1 MDPIRACTTATVRMA
16 GHRTSLRPVPIP
28 YGRQTIDDDDV
39 AAVVA
44 VLRGDWL
51 TTGPAVEAFEA
62 AVAAACDAPHAVAF
76 SSGTAALHAACHAAG
91 LGPGDEVLTSG
102 MTFAASANCAA
113 YVGATPTFAD
123 IDPATWNV
131 SAATVAAAA
140 TERTRAVVPVDF
152 AGLPAPVAEIRAALG
167 PGVTVIEDAAHA
179 LGARRADGPVGDGR
193 HADMTM
199 FSFHPVKAVTTGEGG
214 VITTRDEGLRD
225 ALREFRSH
233 GMTHDPDRLEHRDG
247 GWTMEQH
254 ALGFNYRLTDIQS
267 ALGVSQLGK
276 LERFVAAR
284 NAIADRYRAE
294 LADIDAIELPPAAPA
309 GALHAYH
316 LFAIRHRGGADARRA
331 LYDGL
336 RERGILAQ
344 VHYVPVYRHPWYRET
359 YGYADGLCPAAE
371 DYYAGCLSLPCF
383 PALTEADQATVI
395 AAVRELAR

>member
-1 MDPIRACTTATVRMA
+1 M
-16 GHRTSLRPVPIP
+16 PIP
-28 YGRQTIDDDDV
+28 YGRQSIDDDDI
-39 AAVVA
+39 AAVVE

-51 TTGPAVEAFEA
+51 TQGPAVAAFEEA
-62 AVAAACDAPHAVAF
+62 CAAACGAPHAVAF

-123 IDPATWNV
+123 IDPATGNV
-131 SAATVAAAA
+131 SVATVAAAI
-140 TERTRAVVPVDF
+140 TEHTRAVVPVDF

-167 PGVTVIEDAAHA
+167 PRVVVIEDAAHA
-179 LGARRADGPVGDGR
+179 LGAHRPDGPVGDGA

-199 FSFHPVKAVTTGEGG
+199 FSFHPVKSVTAGEGG
-214 VITTRDEGLRD
+214 IITTRDEGLRD

-233 GMTHDPDRLEHRDG
+233 GMTRELAAPDG
-247 GWTMEQH
+247 GWSMEQRT
-254 ALGFNYRLTDIQS
+254 LGFNYRLTDIQS
-267 ALGVSQLGK
+267 ALGRSQLAK
-276 LERFVAAR
+276 LERYVAAR

-294 LADIDAIELPPAAPA
+294 LAELDAIELPPAAPP
-309 GALHAYH
+309 GARHAYH
-316 LFAIRHRGGADARRA
+316 LFAIHCRAGADARRR

-344 VHYVPVYRHPWYRET
+344 VHYLPPYLHPWYRDT
-359 YGYADGLCPAAE
+359 YGYGPGLCPAAE

-383 PALTEADQATVI
+383 PGLTEPEQDQVI
-395 AAVRELAR
+395 AAVRELA